1 MKKVLIVD
9 DEVPIRQWLEFCIG
23 KMAGYDVVGSA
34 RNGEEGYLLFQKTLP
49 DVVIADIRMP
59 VMDGLEM
66 LGLIYEINPAVY
78 TIVLTSHEDFEY
90 ARRAMKLG
98 VSEYI
103 LKTEITEESLYQAL
117 QKGER
122 IKGRDVS
129 KDKMFDS
136 KKEQLYEEMSSRN
149 HFLRSLILK
158 SQAGILTD
166 AVLKEYEIPLEKSE
180 FVALDVMSKQEALSR
195 IFVPENELLL
205 HTMKVPVDTV
215 HTMII
220 GNINRK
226 NFSGRKNQ
234 MEELHR
240 YCGKILEQIPC
251 KIGCSDIYDKLGRLG
266 DAMRQAYDRVR
277 LSFYY
282 PRDNCFSTQN
292 TGKYQ
297 LTNGEKY
304 KILFNRELVNQNF
317 RNALQWKNQMMAEVR
332 KEEIAEIEYVKKLY
346 LFFLTS
352 LYHMTKEDVK
362 KIEEQLK
369 EISQEVKAAETL
381 DELDCIMNREFEA
394 NAPGRFSD
402 EEYSSPVRNALRY
415 MKEHYA
421 ESLTLPDVAFQV
433 GLSPE
438 YLSRLFKEET
448 GIKFVV
454 YLNNLKLKHALR
466 LLETTNLKVYEIAEQ
481 VGYSNLSYFS
491 TVFKKNFG
499 QNPFEYKNRF
509 QNPKSNDSQIP
520 RCK

>member
-1 MKKVLIVD
+1 MRKVLIVD

-23 KMAGYDVVGSA
+23 KMGEYDVVGSA
-34 RNGEEGYLLFQKTLP
+34 RNGEEGYLLFQRTLP
-49 DVVIADIRMP
+49 EVVIADIRMP
-59 VMDGLEM
+59 VMEGLKMLEM
-66 LGLIYEINPAVY
+66 IYEINPAVY
-78 TIVLTSHEDFEY
+78 AIVLTSHEDFEY

-98 VSEYI
+98 VTEYI
-103 LKTEITEESLYQAL
+103 LKTEITEESLYQVL
-117 QKGER
+117 KKGDQ
-122 IKGRDVS
+122 IKSKDGS
-129 KDKMFDS
+129 KDKTLDC

-158 SQAGILTD
+158 RQAGFLPD
-166 AVLKEYEIPLEKSE
+166 AVLREYEIPLEKSE
-180 FVALDVMSKQEALSR
+180 FVALDVMSKKEELSR
-195 IFVPENELLL
+195 IFVPENELLI
-205 HTMKVPVDTV
+205 HTMKVPVDTM

-226 NFSGRKNQ
+226 IFPGRKKQ
-234 MEELHR
+234 MEALHG
-240 YCGKILEQIPC
+240 YCRQILEQIPC
-251 KIGCSDIYDKLGRLG
+251 KIGCSDIYDKLERLG
-266 DAMRQAYDRVR
+266 DVMRQAYDRVR

-282 PRDNCFSTQN
+282 PRDNCFSNQN
-292 TGKYQ
+292 TGKHH

-332 KEEIAEIEYVKKLY
+332 KEEIPDTEYVKKLY

-362 KIEEQLK
+362 KIEDQLN
-369 EISQEVKAAETL
+369 EISQEVSRAETL
-381 DELDCIMNREFEA
+381 EELDCIMDREFEA

-421 ESLTLPDVAFQV
+421 QSLTLPDVAFQV

-438 YLSRLFKEET
+438 YLSRLFREET

-454 YLNNLKLKHALR
+454 YLNNLKLRHALR
-466 LLETTNLKVYEIAEQ
+466 LLETTNLKVYEIAEK

-509 QNPKSNDSQIP
+509 QNLKANDSQENG
-520 RCK
+520 KS

>member
-23 KMAGYDVVGSA
+23 KMEEYQVVGSA
-34 RNGEEGYLLFQKTLP
+34 RNGEEGYLIFQKTLP

-66 LGLIYEINPAVY
+66 LALIYEINPAVY

-90 ARRAMKLG
+90 ARKAMKLG
-98 VSEYI
+98 ASEYI

-117 QKGER
+117 QKGGR
-122 IKGRDVS
+122 IKGEPSDR
-129 KDKMFDS
+129 KR
-136 KKEQLYEEMSSRN
+136 EQLYEEMSSRN
-149 HFLRSLILK
+149 HFFRSLILK
-158 SQAGILTD
+158 SQTGFLSD
-166 AVLKEYEIPLEKSE
+166 AVLAEYEIPLEKSE
-180 FVALDVMSKQEALSR
+180 FVALDIMTRREEFSR
-195 IFVPENELLL
+195 ISVPENELLL
-205 HTMKVPVDTV
+205 NTIKVPVDTM
-215 HTMII
+215 HTMLI
-220 GNINRK
+220 GNMNRK
-226 NFSGRKNQ
+226 CFSGRKSQ

-240 YCGKILEQIPC
+240 YCGQILEQIPC
-251 KIGCSDIYDKLGRLG
+251 KIGCSDIYDRLGRLG

-332 KEEIAEIEYVKKLY
+332 KEEIAETEYVKKLY

-362 KIEEQLK
+362 RIEDQLK
-369 EISQEVKAAETL
+369 EISKEVMGTETL
-381 DELDCIMNREFEA
+381 DELDRIINREFEA
-394 NAPGRFSD
+394 NGPGRFSD
-402 EEYSSPVRNALRY
+402 EEYSASVRNALWY

-448 GIKFVV
+448 GVKFVV

-509 QNPKSNDSQIP
+509 QNSKSNDSSKEDRNI
-520 RCK
+520 